1 MRDNGWVLWFS
12 LVESGKNHN
21 TKSWNINA
29 VIHYRYEFINI
40 FIGYEHF
47 AI

>member
-12 LVESGKNHN
+12 IVESRKNHN
-21 TKSWNINA
+21 TKSWIINA